1 MEIFMNGTTSFR
13 CITLA
18 LATAAC
24 LTLAGFA
31 HADPTAV
38 PAGASVP
45 HGAVPLDPNYPGLKT
60 GLGQATPREP
70 AQLGNLKLTDPLVRQ
85 KYLNE
90 PDLLKFLRATY
101 SDVCARGL
109 INMATKQV
117 KMDPKGQWG
126 DREHKAAGQLM
137 ESNRIW
143 KMTSYE
149 MEAIFGQ
156 GYLRAANF
164 CDCIMKDVSDS
175 DLVDPTKGLN
185 AVEKVTTTSQA
196 ACESYAKE
204 ETAAEIAAHP
214 ESPANRQP

>member
-1 MEIFMNGTTSFR
+1 MKRTTSFR
-13 CITLA
+13 SVALASAMAVSLA
-18 LATAAC
+18 LTS
-24 LTLAGFA
+24 FA
-31 HADPTAV
+31 HADSAAPA
-38 PAGASVP
+38 AGASVP

-60 GLGQATPREP
+60 GLGQASPREP

-101 SDVCARGL
+101 SDVCSRGL

-126 DREHKAAGQLM
+126 DKEHKAAAQLM
-137 ESNRIW
+137 QGNRIW

-149 MEAIFGQ
+149 MEAIYGQ
-156 GYLRAANF
+156 GYLRASNF

-214 ESPANRQP
+214 ESPANRKP